1 MSLDIAEGFLGNAI
15 NRLGALIADIRG
27 GRSGA
32 KFAADAG
39 VIEKPGEQALERGA
53 ERRIADRIDAHLRD
67 RGARRVEALL
77 GHLFSA
83 RKLI

>member
-1 MSLDIAEGFLGNAI
+1 MSLDSAQGFLGIAI
-15 NRLGALIADIRG
+15 NRLGVLIADIRG
-27 GRSGA
+27 SRIGA

-39 VIEKPGEQALERGA
+39 VIEKPGEQALESG
-53 ERRIADRIDAHLRD
+53 IADRI
-67 RGARRVEALL
+67 EALL